1 MNDLAKITDNRRR
14 VVIDLSE
21 ALLGEGDS
29 LRVRREGRVIVLE
42 PVEPGDEVHRIAP
55 GTYTRD
61 SLPPLSEGAKAIIAS
76 IDAVAPFVD
85 VSAAAKSGEEGSGIT
100 LEDEGLEG
108 IDLSDEGLPG
118 LDPDD

>member
-1 MNDLAKITDNRRR
+1 VNDLAKITDNRRR